1 MNQSLRFLFMT
12 AVLTPLWAVNYN
24 PYDFCSVI
32 KHCLVLESRGC
43 EDKHYK
49 KNEDIDY
56 DLEFCGEVNEAYK
69 LLGTHLTT
77 SSRKTLTLLGK
88 QYRMVYNVKGE
99 LLVSENQM
107 QYLLGNIP
115 FAAHLI
121 NAYNESEYSAEYL
134 TPSKKVFKGTN
145 GRSLKG
151 RFRWAH
157 KRPKENLMMAYGDG
171 YAKVLMWNLK
181 GTAIVYINFTPL
193 SPNKVEFT
201 VKCIAFPS
209 GAMLNGIMSM
219 GMFKSMVQKKINQI
233 IDDVVKA
240 AQEYASGNT
249 KPITKIKYLKTLE
262 GERWLREWNQ
272 ILQADK
278 NPVNSTAPAKQEALG
293 QSLDP
298 PTALTE

>member
-1 MNQSLRFLFMT
+1 
-12 AVLTPLWAVNYN
+12 
-24 PYDFCSVI
+24 
-32 KHCLVLESRGC
+32 
-43 EDKHYK
+43 
-49 KNEDIDY
+49 
-56 DLEFCGEVNEAYK
+56 
-69 LLGTHLTT
+69 
-77 SSRKTLTLLGK
+77 
-88 QYRMVYNVKGE
+88 
-99 LLVSENQM
+99 
-107 QYLLGNIP
+107 
-115 FAAHLI
+115 
-121 NAYNESEYSAEYL
+121 
-134 TPSKKVFKGTN
+134 
-145 GRSLKG
+145 
-151 RFRWAH
+151 
-157 KRPKENLMMAYGDG
+157 MAYGDG

-272 ILQADK
+272 ILQSDK
-278 NPVNSTAPAKQEALG
+278 ERPDNPSPARVG
-293 QSLDP
+293 TSDQSLK
-298 PTALTE
+298 